1 MILKNGVI
9 VETTGDK
16 VDGATLKSMAAAV
29 NLDAIESMKR
39 PAKS

>member
-9 VETTGDK
+9 VETSGEK
-16 VDGATLKSMAAAV
+16 VDGPTLKSMAGAV
-29 NLDAIESMKR
+29 NLDAIEAMKR